1 MQPNDWATKKNYSR
15 KQQRVYSVLSNTLLG
30 TRYRRKIK
38 MLIFVIR

>member
-1 MQPNDWATKKNYSR
+1 MQPNAWATKKNYSR
-15 KQQRVYSVLSNTLLG
+15 KQQLVWSVLSNTLLC